1 MQSKDRIH
9 RVGLKENEIV
19 NYYFLISQN
28 SIEEKVHNK
37 LLEKENNMLSVIEG
51 KIVPLF
57 TEDFNSDISDD
68 DLMFIS
74 KFLGG

>member
-1 MQSKDRIH
+1 
-9 RVGLKENEIV
+9 
-19 NYYFLISQN
+19 
-28 SIEEKVHNK
+28 